1 MAFCELQPLTPRS
14 STCCKPRGE
23 ETTAGSP
30 ATAGGPDPPVVPH
43 PGAVAAF
50 PPTADQPTLKDV
62 MAELRSLRS
71 DVTSLRSDV
80 TSLRSDVTK
89 VVTKV
94 EELDKRQ
101 NANYLSLKL
110 QIETLAGRVGL
121 PKFAPAGWFGIPG
134 DCYNYACNDKRTKLE
149 PLQAQG
155 PRATGSR

>member
-71 DVTSLRSDV
+71 DVTS
-80 TSLRSDVTK
+80 

-121 PKFAPAGWFGIPG
+121 PKFAPAGWFGTTTPATTNAQNWNTAPG
-134 DCYNYACNDKRTKLE
+134 PGTAGYRK
-149 PLQAQG
+149 PLSSSGAHERCEM
-155 PRATGSR
+155 P